1 MSWILDSQSPIYLQ
15 LAHQIRMQI
24 ISGQYEPGDR
34 LPGVRDLAMSAAVN
48 PNTMQRALWELEQEQ
63 LVLTQGTSG
72 RFVTPDQSRIAAARE
87 KMLQAVAEDYLA
99 RMRQFGLSREQA
111 AEFVLQIKEGNN

>member
-87 KMLQAVAEDYLA
+87 KMLQAVAEDYMA

-111 AEFVLQIKEGNN
+111 AEFVLQIKDGNN